1 METDEVV
8 KNLEALR
15 ARYEAQI
22 EELAAE
28 MDLMHLRYEREA
40 EGLRSKVND
49 LLRQIVELGGS
60 PRGQIP
66 LDLERG
72 ATKKNLDTPE
82 IRV

>member
-22 EELAAE
+22 SELEAE
-28 MDLMHLRYEREA
+28 MDLMYLRYELEREELTA
-40 EGLRSKVND
+40 KIGD
-49 LLRQIVELGGS
+49 PMRQVVELGGS

-66 LDLERG
+66 LDLE
-72 ATKKNLDTPE
+72 AE
-82 IRV
+82 

>member
-22 EELAAE
+22 LDTEAE
-28 MDLMHLRYEREA
+28 MELMRLRYELEHGELTA
-40 EGLRSKVND
+40 KVSD
-49 LLRQIVELGGS
+49 LVRQIVEMGGT

-66 LDLERG
+66 LDLE
-72 ATKKNLDTPE
+72 PE
-82 IRV
+82 